1 MFRAGYD
8 LSARLAG
15 HFVQEKAP
23 HVQEKFTPHLVYL
36 HGTRKSFPY
45 RKRFP
50 TYGKSSFRTCILRG
64 TVKSFPC
71 RKRLTRAGKM
81 LVTRR
86 GRPADPAS
94 PSRVGDIPR
103 RVRPDP
109 PCRKRVRA
117 GQVPRAPESTLHA
130 ERDPPRSK
138 SRNPGKVIFPMDE
151 AFLVPEKALR
161 TGSSGLSD
169 FSALSVPA
177 PSPTLASRICH
188 RWRGSCRSASGY
200 RIDEASHHATHPPSR
215 PAQGDYAWYSID
227 EASQSL
233 RTYRHSLRGS
243 LRGIIA
249 SMKLLP
255 HLTLAVATRAG
266 LRVVSY

>member
-1 MFRAGYD
+1 
-8 LSARLAG
+8 
-15 HFVQEKAP
+15 
-23 HVQEKFTPHLVYL
+23 
-36 HGTRKSFPY
+36 
-45 RKRFP
+45 
-50 TYGKSSFRTCILRG
+50 
-64 TVKSFPC
+64 
-71 RKRLTRAGKM
+71 M

-117 GQVPRAPESTLHA
+117 GQVPRAQESTLHA

-177 PSPTLASRICH
+177 PSPTSTSRICH

-215 PAQGDYAWYSID
+215 PARGTTHGYSID

-255 HLTLAVATRAG
+255 HLKLAAAASTGDYAWYSIDEASHSHTLIGAARAG
-266 LRVVSY
+266 LSLPQIHAVTRRRGRHSAHRPTPCGLSLRL